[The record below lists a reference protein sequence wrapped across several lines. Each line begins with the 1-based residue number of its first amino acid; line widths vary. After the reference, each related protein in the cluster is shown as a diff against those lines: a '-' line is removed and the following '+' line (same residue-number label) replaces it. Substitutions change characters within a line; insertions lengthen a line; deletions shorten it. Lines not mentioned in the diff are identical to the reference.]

1 MPRYHLYLRIYFLLS
16 ASLNALTERN
26 TVPPTL
32 SKHFPCHYFIPI
44 VGCSTVYLQGDSL
57 RAKCRALHQTARSLS
72 NLYPQSCP
80 YSNVFVYCRIHFTKL
95 YAAWQA
101 ILKTYAVFAHIL
113 PIQQPQQ
120 KNTADWHWRKRLC
133 DVFCVFSLSG
143 GLLLPFGKLPR
154 CHCATC
160 AITQLPLWSLFLRLA
175 FCCRCCKGC

>member
-1 MPRYHLYLRIYFLLS
+1 MTRLNEHVARICRAIRRCPIKKCPLVHTKGRQTNATIPPLFTDIYLLLS

-44 VGCSTVYLQGDSL
+44 VGCSTVYLQGDGL
-57 RAKCRALHQTARSLS
+57 RANSRALHQTARSLS

-101 ILKTYAVFAHIL
+101 ILKTSAVFADFL

-120 KNTADWHWRKRLC
+120 KKH
-133 DVFCVFSLSG
+133 S
-143 GLLLPFGKLPR
+143 
-154 CHCATC
+154 
-160 AITQLPLWSLFLRLA
+160 RLA
-175 FCCRCCKGC
+175 LAQTTV